1 MAFNIPDIVEDIDW
15 TCLCRGCE
23 LYDDEAGYCSKY
35 YAPDETNKC
44 KQKSLYY
51 NFFDA
56 LYSVENIIRAI
67 SEVRDEDD
75 LDALRTELEK
85 FK

>member
-56 LYSVENIIRAI
+56 
-67 SEVRDEDD
+67 
-75 LDALRTELEK
+75 
-85 FK
+85 